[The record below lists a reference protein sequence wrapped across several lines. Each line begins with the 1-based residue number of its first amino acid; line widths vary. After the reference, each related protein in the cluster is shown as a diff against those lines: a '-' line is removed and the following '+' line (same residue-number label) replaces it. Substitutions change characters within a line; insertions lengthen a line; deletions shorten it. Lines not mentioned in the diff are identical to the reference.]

1 MNINELQKQNNENLK
16 LNSLAHHSAQ
26 KSDNNFSY
34 YVEISK
40 TQDIQNQMQENAEN
54 EKETP
59 QQEELSLQ
67 TQQPEET
74 NNLTYTQS
82 VENLK
87 AGLFDLGIT
96 DENGLSN
103 KKDIFSYNIKF
114 NELTLDDIKLFDG
127 LAQKPT
133 DLVVNSIDTQKGNFN
148 ITINNEGMNVSYRSL
163 EISKTLFSAI
173 ENASKTG
180 KPIRLD
186 FGQDTSVILKISK
199 DGKLSAD
206 FIPNE
211 KAMEVILRNALPE
224 LKAKF
229 DEENLPYNEL
239 TYRNFNQQKQNQKEN
254 NKEKKDE

>member
-1 MNINELQKQNNENLK
+1 MNINEIQKQNTENLK
-16 LNSLAHHSAQ
+16 LNSLTHHSAQ

-40 TQDIQNQMQENAEN
+40 TQDIKNQMQENQEN
-54 EKETP
+54 ENNNQE
-59 QQEELSLQ
+59 QEELLLQ
-67 TQQPEET
+67 VEQPEET

-103 KKDIFSYNIKF
+103 KKDIYNIKF

-127 LAQKPT
+127 LSQKST
-133 DLVVNSIDTQKGNFN
+133 DLVLNSVEPQKGTFN

-163 EISKTLFSAI
+163 EVSKTLFSAI
-173 ENASKTG
+173 ENAAKTG

-239 TYRNFNQQKQNQKEN
+239 TYRNFNQQQKQNQKEN